1 MPRTYKG
8 NFQVPSGVTA
18 IAAFAFDHCDG
29 LTGVSIPGSVREIGD
44 YAFSGC
50 ENLAGIELPGRLNR
64 IGHGAFVMCRK
75 VNLKLASFDSGKASL
90 STWIYSITRNS
101 VIDFYRRSHPHEEI
115 DENMAQDGA
124 VDDDMLNDETLEE
137 LAEALEK
144 LPAELREIVVL
155 RYYDGMPLTEI
166 AKKMNMSYGM
176 VKLRHNSALELI
188 RRSMS

>member
-1 MPRTYKG
+1 MNHPDIEQIYTEYRDRVMGY
-8 NFQVPSGVTA
+8 
-18 IAAFAFDHCDG
+18 I
-29 LTGVSIPGSVREIGD
+29 
-44 YAFSGC
+44 YA
-50 ENLAGIELPGRLNR
+50 RLR
-64 IGHGAFVMCRK
+64 SRADAEDLCQDVFEK
-75 VNLKLASFDSGKASL
+75 VNMKLDSFDSGKASI

-124 VDDDMLNDETLEE
+124 VDDSLLNDETLEE

-155 RYYDGMPLTEI
+155 RYYDGIPLTEI
-166 AKKMNMSYGM
+166 AKKMGMSYGM

>member
-1 MPRTYKG
+1 MNHPDIEQIYTEYRDRVMGY
-8 NFQVPSGVTA
+8 
-18 IAAFAFDHCDG
+18 I
-29 LTGVSIPGSVREIGD
+29 
-44 YAFSGC
+44 YA
-50 ENLAGIELPGRLNR
+50 RLR
-64 IGHGAFVMCRK
+64 SRADAEDLCQDVFEK
-75 VNLKLASFDSGKASL
+75 VNMKLDSFDSGKASI

-124 VDDDMLNDETLEE
+124 VDDNLLNNETLEE

-176 VKLRHNSALELI
+176 IKLRHNSALELI

>member
-1 MPRTYKG
+1 MNHPDIEQIYTEYRDRVMGYIYARLRSRADAEDLCQDVFEKI
-8 NFQVPSGVTA
+8 NMKL
-18 IAAFAFDHCDG
+18 DG
-29 LTGVSIPGSVREIGD
+29 
-44 YAFSGC
+44 
-50 ENLAGIELPGRLNR
+50 
-64 IGHGAFVMCRK
+64 
-75 VNLKLASFDSGKASL
+75 FDSGKASI

-124 VDDDMLNDETLEE
+124 VDDNLLNDETLEE

-155 RYYDGMPLTEI
+155 RYYDGIPLTEI
-166 AKKMNMSYGM
+166 AKKMGMSYGM

>member
-1 MPRTYKG
+1 MNHPDIEQIYTEYRDRVMGY
-8 NFQVPSGVTA
+8 
-18 IAAFAFDHCDG
+18 I
-29 LTGVSIPGSVREIGD
+29 
-44 YAFSGC
+44 YA
-50 ENLAGIELPGRLNR
+50 RLRSRADAEDLCQDVFEKIN
-64 IGHGAFVMCRK
+64 M
-75 VNLKLASFDSGKASL
+75 KLGSFDSGKASI

-124 VDDDMLNDETLEE
+124 VDDSLLNDETLEE

-155 RYYDGMPLTEI
+155 RYYDGLPLTEI
-166 AKKMNMSYGM
+166 AKKMGMSYGM

>member
-1 MPRTYKG
+1 MNHPDIEQIYTEYRDRVMGY
-8 NFQVPSGVTA
+8 
-18 IAAFAFDHCDG
+18 I
-29 LTGVSIPGSVREIGD
+29 
-44 YAFSGC
+44 YA
-50 ENLAGIELPGRLNR
+50 RLRSRADAEDLCQDVFEKIN
-64 IGHGAFVMCRK
+64 M
-75 VNLKLASFDSGKASL
+75 KLDSFDSGKASI

-124 VDDDMLNDETLEE
+124 VDDNLLNDETLEE

-155 RYYDGMPLTEI
+155 RYYDGIPLTEI
-166 AKKMNMSYGM
+166 AKKMGMSYGM

>member
-1 MPRTYKG
+1 MNHPDIEQIYTEYRDRVMGY
-8 NFQVPSGVTA
+8 
-18 IAAFAFDHCDG
+18 I
-29 LTGVSIPGSVREIGD
+29 
-44 YAFSGC
+44 YA
-50 ENLAGIELPGRLNR
+50 RLRSRADAEDLCQDVFEKIN
-64 IGHGAFVMCRK
+64 M
-75 VNLKLASFDSGKASL
+75 KLDSFDSGKASI

-115 DENMAQDGA
+115 DENMVQDGA
-124 VDDDMLNDETLEE
+124 VDDSLLNDETLEE

-166 AKKMNMSYGM
+166 AKAMNMSYGM

>member
-1 MPRTYKG
+1 MNYPDIEQIYTEYRDRVMGY
-8 NFQVPSGVTA
+8 
-18 IAAFAFDHCDG
+18 I
-29 LTGVSIPGSVREIGD
+29 
-44 YAFSGC
+44 YA
-50 ENLAGIELPGRLNR
+50 RLR
-64 IGHGAFVMCRK
+64 SRADAEDLCQDVFEK
-75 VNLKLASFDSGKASL
+75 VNMKLDSFDSGKASI

-124 VDDDMLNDETLEE
+124 VDDNLLNDETLEE

-176 VKLRHNSALELI
+176 IKLRHNSALELI

>member
-1 MPRTYKG
+1 MNYPDIEQIYTEYRDRVMGY
-8 NFQVPSGVTA
+8 
-18 IAAFAFDHCDG
+18 I
-29 LTGVSIPGSVREIGD
+29 
-44 YAFSGC
+44 YARLRSRADAEDLC
-50 ENLAGIELPGRLNR
+50 QDVIE
-64 IGHGAFVMCRK
+64 K
-75 VNLKLASFDSGKASL
+75 VNMKLDSFDSGKASI

-124 VDDDMLNDETLEE
+124 VDDNLLNDETLEE

-176 VKLRHNSALELI
+176 IKLRHNSALELI

>member
-1 MPRTYKG
+1 MNHPD
-8 NFQVPSGVTA
+8 
-18 IAAFAFDHCDG
+18 IE
-29 LTGVSIPGSVREIGD
+29 EIYTEYRDRVMGYI
-44 YAFSGC
+44 YA
-50 ENLAGIELPGRLNR
+50 RLR
-64 IGHGAFVMCRK
+64 SRADAEDLCQDVFEK
-75 VNLKLASFDSGKASL
+75 VNMKLDSFDSGKASI

-124 VDDDMLNDETLEE
+124 VDDNLLNDETLEE

-176 VKLRHNSALELI
+176 IKLRHNSALELI

>member
-1 MPRTYKG
+1 MNHPDIEQIYTEYRDRVMGY
-8 NFQVPSGVTA
+8 
-18 IAAFAFDHCDG
+18 I
-29 LTGVSIPGSVREIGD
+29 
-44 YAFSGC
+44 YA
-50 ENLAGIELPGRLNR
+50 RLRSRADAEDLCQDVFEKIN
-64 IGHGAFVMCRK
+64 M
-75 VNLKLASFDSGKASL
+75 KLESFDSGKASI

-101 VIDFYRRSHPHEEI
+101 VIDFYRLSHPHEEI

-124 VDDDMLNDETLEE
+124 VDDNLLNDETLEE

-155 RYYDGMPLTEI
+155 RYYDGIPLTEI
-166 AKKMNMSYGM
+166 AKKMGMSYGM